1 MFRKGTYQFNSD
13 PNFNFQ
19 LNRVVMW
26 GNGDPDEIRKVSQR
40 ISDSAGWVKA
50 LTDLAE
56 AAEKAGNT
64 ERQISY
70 LRMSEFF
77 MYDSD
82 PAKLETYQRAKE
94 LFYAYYASAMEERGL
109 LRTQVPYPGGSLPV
123 LSAKARGSCR
133 GHILL
138 HGGNDSYI
146 EEFFDALCYLQD
158 RGYDVFLFEGPGQG
172 GCLCL

>member
-64 ERQISY
+64 ERQIGY

-82 PAKLETYQRAKE
+82 PAKLET
-94 LFYAYYASAMEERGL
+94 
-109 LRTQVPYPGGSLPV
+109 
-123 LSAKARGSCR
+123 
-133 GHILL
+133 
-138 HGGNDSYI
+138 
-146 EEFFDALCYLQD
+146 
-158 RGYDVFLFEGPGQG
+158 
-172 GCLCL
+172 